1 MRSPEMPTD
10 EGLLFKIRLS
20 VEEVVE
26 NIVRYAY
33 ENGLGWLETNV
44 ERNPK
49 TTLTI
54 ILKDAGVPFNPLAKE
69 DPDITLSAEEREK
82 MIEKNPDYGVIVCNC
97 EKISLGEIK
106 DEFESSVPPKTIK
119 AVKKRTR
126 AGFGKCQGGFCQ
138 PIVTRLIAE
147 KFNIPLNKVMF
158 QKSDSFVVRYE
169 VKGDHKDEK

>member
-1 MRSPEMPTD
+1 MNRTFNPIYDKSSEIIEHIMRSPEMPTD

-69 DPDITLSAEEREK
+69 DPDLTLSAEDRPIGGLGIFLCK
-82 MIEKNPDYGVIVCNC
+82 QLMDNVTYNYVDGCNV
-97 EKISLGEIK
+97 L
-106 DEFESSVPPKTIK
+106 TI
-119 AVKKRTR
+119 
-126 AGFGKCQGGFCQ
+126 
-138 PIVTRLIAE
+138 
-147 KFNIPLNKVMF
+147 
-158 QKSDSFVVRYE
+158 QKE
-169 VKGDHKDEK
+169 VE

>member
-1 MRSPEMPTD
+1 MNRTFNPIYDKSSEIIEYIMCSPEMPTD

-69 DPDITLSAEEREK
+69 DPDLTLSAEDRPIGGLGIFLCK
-82 MIEKNPDYGVIVCNC
+82 QLMDNVTYKYVDGCNV
-97 EKISLGEIK
+97 L
-106 DEFESSVPPKTIK
+106 TI
-119 AVKKRTR
+119 
-126 AGFGKCQGGFCQ
+126 
-138 PIVTRLIAE
+138 
-147 KFNIPLNKVMF
+147 
-158 QKSDSFVVRYE
+158 QKE
-169 VKGDHKDEK
+169 VE

>member
-1 MRSPEMPTD
+1 MPTD
-10 EGLLFKIRLS
+10 DGLLFKIRLS

-69 DPDITLSAEEREK
+69 DPDLTLSAEDRPIGGLGIFLCK
-82 MIEKNPDYGVIVCNC
+82 QLMDNVTYKYVDGCNV
-97 EKISLGEIK
+97 L
-106 DEFESSVPPKTIK
+106 TI
-119 AVKKRTR
+119 
-126 AGFGKCQGGFCQ
+126 
-138 PIVTRLIAE
+138 
-147 KFNIPLNKVMF
+147 
-158 QKSDSFVVRYE
+158 QKE
-169 VKGDHKDEK
+169 VE